1 MQVVTENVLR
11 AGPAARGG
19 ACTRFGE
26 TESPA
31 ATINTIQEFLLCP
44 HCVLPTVLGGNRI
57 DPNVAPREHSLQLHF
72 TRRLVGHM
80 GEGRRPSLS
89 CLPCFPK

>member
-31 ATINTIQEFLLCP
+31 ATINTMQFRSSY
-44 HCVLPTVLGGNRI
+44 CVPTVYCPL
-57 DPNVAPREHSLQLHF
+57 
-72 TRRLVGHM
+72 
-80 GEGRRPSLS
+80 
-89 CLPCFPK
+89 C